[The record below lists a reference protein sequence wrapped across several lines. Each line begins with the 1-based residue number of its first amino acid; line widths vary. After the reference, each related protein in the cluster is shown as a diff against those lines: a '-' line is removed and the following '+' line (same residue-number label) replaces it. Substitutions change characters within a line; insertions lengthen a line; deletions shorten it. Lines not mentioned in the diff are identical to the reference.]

1 MKKQITILAAIT
13 LFIAFTANA
22 TVWRVNNRVNVQA
35 DFTTL
40 NSAVSG
46 ASAGDTI
53 YLEGSPD
60 SYGNAGYI
68 AKQLTIIGTG
78 YFLNENDSLQVLKES
93 SKVGSM
99 VFYNGSQGSVIE
111 GITFSG
117 GSYSVYIASASNIT
131 IRRNHFISTYPNGL
145 KSINI
150 TNIADSLLIEQ
161 NWIEPGISNTSY
173 INYGIYFNKYTTNS
187 VIRNNIILADTSD
200 FAIYMKEENP
210 TSSLTITNNTIK
222 GDIET
227 FYSAQYN
234 NILIDGTYTSGTGDV
249 TSYNLCNGTQ
259 YSNTNNNQQNV
270 DMSTVFGDYTS
281 DVDSGYI
288 LKAGSPAIGAGL
300 NSEDCGAYGTNDPY
314 VTGGMPPIP
323 AIFGFEISQSIG
335 SPTIPVTIKAKS
347 HK

>member
-40 NSAVSG
+40 STAISG
-46 ASAGDTI
+46 ASANDTL
-53 YLEGSPD
+53 YLEGSPT
-60 SYGNAGYI
+60 SYGGGSLF
-68 AKQLTIIGTG
+68 KPLTIIGTG
-78 YFLNENDSLQVLKES
+78 YFLNENDSTQAYMET
-93 SKVGSM
+93 SKVGKLI
-99 VFYNGSQGSVIE
+99 FYNGSQGSIVE
-111 GITFSG
+111 GLAIN
-117 GSYSVYIASASNIT
+117 YSNNSVLINTDDIT
-131 IRRNHFISTYPNGL
+131 IRRNHIYASGAYGGSAIRIANNYN
-145 KSINI
+145 SI
-150 TNIADSLLIEQ
+150 TIEQ
-161 NWIEPGISNTSY
+161 NWIERVISNSGY
-173 INYGIYFNKYTTNS
+173 SNYGIYFNTFSANA
-187 VIRNNIILADTSD
+187 VIRNNIIYADTND
-200 FAIYMKEENP
+200 YAIYMNTEDP
-210 TSSLTITNNTIK
+210 SSTLTITNNVIK
-222 GDIET
+222 GSIQT
-227 FYSAQYN
+227 YHSAQYN
-234 NILIDGTYTSGTGDV
+234 NILIFGNYTAGTGDV

-300 NSEDCGAYGTNDPY
+300 SGEDCGVYGTNDPY
-314 VTGGMPPIP
+314 VTGGIPPIP
-323 AIFGFEISQSIG
+323 AIFGFEMSQSIG